1 MDARD
6 IIRAKI
12 LADVLGK
19 MSDDEKRILIQISQG
34 RHAEVM
40 SALHRSGEQLGELSD
55 RIGKHPFASDLLAN
69 VVGNYITSGLTW
81 IVKSVGKKIL

>member
-19 MSDDEKRILIQISQG
+19 MSDDEKRMLIQISQG

-40 SALHRSGEQLGELSD
+40 SALNRSGEQLGELSD